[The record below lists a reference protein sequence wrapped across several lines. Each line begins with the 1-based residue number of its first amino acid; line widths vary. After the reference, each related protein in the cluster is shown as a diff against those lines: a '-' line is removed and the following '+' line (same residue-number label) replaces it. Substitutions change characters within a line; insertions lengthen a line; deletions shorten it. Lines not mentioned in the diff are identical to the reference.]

1 MFYKRITIVT
11 IVILIALMSFP
22 QDVSAVDLNII
33 PRGGLSQPVGA
44 TAGKWQSG
52 YTLELDL
59 LRPIIDDRYTW
70 GIRLGFHRWK
80 PNAREML
87 KVGDR
92 ELEVEKTIGWRA
104 IGELSGIAS
113 YQLMMLPKP
122 LKSLKVEGGLG
133 VFYVR
138 QPDVY
143 VKGFQA
149 VGSSA
154 LNRVI
159 TLEHNSEITAGLS
172 AGVSM
177 IILNRIEPMVRY
189 HYIFTAD
196 EATSILT
203 FGIGLIAR

>member
-1 MFYKRITIVT
+1 MFHKRITIVV
-11 IVILIALMSFP
+11 IVLIASLSIP
-22 QDVSAVDLNII
+22 SAVSAVELNII

-44 TAGKWQSG
+44 TAGTWQAG
-52 YTLELDL
+52 YALELDL
-59 LRPIIDDRYTW
+59 LLPSIDERYTW
-70 GIRLGFHRWK
+70 GLRLGFHRWK
-80 PNAREML
+80 PDAEEML

-92 ELEVEKTIGWRA
+92 QLEVEKTIGWRA

-113 YQLMMLPKP
+113 YRLTMLPKP
-122 LKSLKVEGGLG
+122 LKSIRVESGLG

-159 TLEHNSEITAGLS
+159 TLEHSSEITAGLS

-177 IILNRIEPMVRY
+177 TILDSIEPVVRY

-203 FGIGLIAR
+203 LGIGLLAK

>member
-1 MFYKRITIVT
+1 LSIPS
-11 IVILIALMSFP
+11 A
-22 QDVSAVDLNII
+22 VSAVELNII

-44 TAGKWQSG
+44 TAGTWQAG
-52 YTLELDL
+52 YALELDL
-59 LRPIIDDRYTW
+59 LLPSIDERYTW
-70 GIRLGFHRWK
+70 GLRLGFHRWK
-80 PNAREML
+80 PDAEEML

-92 ELEVEKTIGWRA
+92 QLEVEKTIGWRA

-113 YQLMMLPKP
+113 YRLTMLPKP
-122 LKSLKVEGGLG
+122 LKSIRVESGLG

-159 TLEHNSEITAGLS
+159 TLEHSSEITAGLS

-177 IILNRIEPMVRY
+177 TILDSIEPVVRY

-203 FGIGLIAR
+203 LGIGLLAK